1 MRSTGLIFVAAA
13 LCAGLSAC
21 GGDAGGAFS
30 FDPVAKAAEKT
41 LHAGA
46 SKVSIV
52 GDVHGGG
59 RSVHFVGGGVETANA
74 LDLTVFANP
83 FSSPSVTIHEIGV
96 TERGH
101 TILYLTIPEATG
113 ELPSG
118 KKWIRMDTDEIAKKH
133 YGVDPS
139 RLSPTGGQDARQ
151 SLKLL
156 EQPGS
161 TVRKVGVE
169 TVDGS
174 SAMHYHVVVDVVK
187 EFKAAGASTK
197 GLSELRR
204 EFGTGTIPMDVW
216 VDKAGYV
223 HRLQFTYRIQRA
235 TASITM
241 TMTDFGLSAT
251 IKPPPRDETISFE
264 KALATLN

>member
-1 MRSTGLIFVAAA
+1 MRQAILTVAAA
-13 LCAGLSAC
+13 ALAVGVSAC
-21 GGDAGGAFS
+21 GGSGGAFS
-30 FDPVAKAAEKT
+30 FDPVAKAATKT

-59 RSVHFVGGGVETANA
+59 RSVHFIGGGVETAHA
-74 LDLTVFANP
+74 VDVTVFMNP
-83 FSSPSVTIHEIGV
+83 FSSPSATIREIAV

-101 TILYLTIPEATG
+101 TILYLTSPGKTG

-118 KKWIRMDTDEIAKKH
+118 KKWIRMDPNEIAKKH

-156 EQPGS
+156 ERPGS

-174 SAMHYHVVVDVVK
+174 STMHYHVVVDVVK
-187 EFKAAGASTK
+187 EFKAAGASAK
-197 GLSELRR
+197 GLSEFRR
-204 EFGTGTIPMDVW
+204 EFGTGTIPMEVW

-223 HRLQFTYRIQRA
+223 HRLRFTYHIQSA

-241 TMTDFGLSAT
+241 TLTDFGRSAT

-264 KALATLN
+264 KFLASGN